1 MWWYTSIGTFVFR
14 ASGGLG
20 FAGSTDG
27 WFKSMA
33 GVVNGS
39 ASTATG
45 VTGCLANA
53 RWRPPNEK
61 SITRKLAM
69 GNRPIVE
76 MLPPSI
82 TSFPWPID
90 CWIAEAGRLKLLDLT
105 FHRAV
110 CVSFGSLDPLV

>member
-1 MWWYTSIGTFVFR
+1 
-14 ASGGLG
+14 
-20 FAGSTDG
+20 
-27 WFKSMA
+27 
-33 GVVNGS
+33 
-39 ASTATG
+39 
-45 VTGCLANA
+45 
-53 RWRPPNEK
+53 
-61 SITRKLAM
+61 M

-110 CVSFGSLDPLV
+110 CVSFGSLDPFV